1 MKNEIWKDIENYE
14 GYYQISNLGRL
25 KSLERNI
32 PRVNNGKI
40 VNYIQKER
48 IIKLT
53 KNGKDGYFKV
63 YLRKNNTYKRFY
75 IHRLVARYFLKDG
88 TEKYNDKSFNVNHK
102 DGIKTNNKK
111 DNLEWVTRSENSIHS
126 YYTLNNK
133 VKNNVDNIYPKRK
146 VLQLDKNTLKEI
158 NRFESIKEA
167 KEKTKVNHI
176 SCVCRG
182 TRKTDDG
189 YIWRYLD

>member
-182 TRKTDDG
+182 TRKTDGG

>member
-182 TRKTDDG
+182 TRKTAG
-189 YIWRYLD
+189 RYIWRYLD

>member
-1 MKNEIWKDIENYE
+1 MKSEIWKDIENYE

-53 KNGKDGYFKV
+53 KNGKNGYFKV

-75 IHRLVARYFLKDG
+75 IHRLVAKYFLKDG
-88 TEKYNDKSFNVNHK
+88 IEKYNNKSFNVNHK
-102 DGIKTNNKK
+102 DGIKTNNKI
-111 DNLEWVTRSENSIHS
+111 DNLEWVTKSENSIHS
-126 YYTLNNK
+126 YYILNNK

-182 TRKTDDG
+182 VRKTAGG
-189 YIWRYLD
+189 YIWKYLY